1 MYLSLTA
8 LKNMNIVDKEFPVA
22 SGSVSNITQSMIQ
35 QKPMVLS
42 WLLVVVHYA
51 HHHQHFQ
58 IKYHSQQP
66 MDIDNKFKNGS
77 RNVTLRVRLTPVLI
91 KNCR

>member
-22 SGSVSNITQSMIQ
+22 SVSNITQSDD
-35 QKPMVLS
+35 S
-42 WLLVVVHYA
+42 T
-51 HHHQHFQ
+51 
-58 IKYHSQQP
+58 KYNGTKLAPWP
-66 MDIDNKFKNGS
+66 MDIDNKFKNRS
-77 RNVTLRVRLTPVLI
+77 RNVTLRVRLTHVLI